1 MPTILPKPEEGPLT
15 AVTETILNVS
25 PVVKAA
31 LLIVARMLLVHLGL
45 PHPNVRE
52 ILEVTGAGRSRVYE
66 IAKAIPDAV
75 ADLVRPQG
83 RPPLSSPAT
92 PPDAVSEL
100 RGKVIAYFYEHP
112 GCATSGGR
120 RRNYSVEYR
129 LFILELYE
137 EQAELDVT
145 AFAEAVMVPLPT
157 LREWLRVP
165 RPEPEPPDDET
176 IDRQDAISAR
186 IETVLDEWKK
196 WAGDFVPFCNHLR
209 EHLRIEWGYTMISG
223 ILEKV
228 GVRRRRRR
236 AGRAR
241 DDGTLRGA
249 FETFF
254 PGAQWEGDGSS
265 MSVEIGPYRFTFNAE
280 LMVDADSDAFVGLS
294 IRDEEDSEAVIE
306 AFDDGVRTTGSLPLA
321 LDLDGRPSNH
331 CDEVD
336 QETGETIII
345 RSTPGKPQSNP
356 HVEGSFGLF
365 EQTAPPLV
373 VDGRNRKE
381 MARQILALVLIT
393 WARTMNHRPRRDRG
407 GRSRVD
413 LYRDAEPTEEEVK
426 RARKALRERQR
437 RQERMLET
445 RRARTDPTVRAV
457 VDEQWSRLD
466 LDDPE
471 GRVRDAIST
480 YHLDTVLAAIATYEG
495 KRNSGNLPPGVD
507 ARYLFGIVRNISQ
520 TDEGQ
525 AITEALL
532 RIRVEA
538 RDVMLSRLFE
548 ARDALLAST
557 TNPDS
562 LLRAAIN
569 NSMGAH
575 RNLDRLFWLELA
587 AKLIIERDAAHHAD
601 LVRSASR
608 RIHACFAVPYW
619 ERLAAVR
626 FLAKRVVSL
635 A

>member
-1 MPTILPKPEEGPLT
+1 MT
-15 AVTETILNVS
+15 AVAETIQNVS
-25 PVVKAA
+25 PNVTAA
-31 LLIVARMLLVHLGL
+31 LLLAAGIKAARLGL
-45 PHPNVRE
+45 PHPKVAE
-52 ILEVTGAGRSRVYE
+52 ILEATGAGRSRAYE
-66 IAKAIPDAV
+66 LAKAIPEAV

-83 RPPLSSPAT
+83 RPPLSFPAT
-92 PPDAVSEL
+92 PSDAVSEL
-100 RGKVIAYFYEHP
+100 RGKVIAYFIDHP

-120 RRNYSVEYR
+120 RHNYSVEYR
-129 LFILELYE
+129 LFVLELYE
-137 EQAELDVT
+137 GQAELDVT

-157 LREWLRVP
+157 LRDWLRAP
-165 RPEPEPPDDET
+165 RSEPEPPDDET
-176 IDRQDAISAR
+176 IDRQDAASAR
-186 IETVLDEWKK
+186 IETILDEWDK
-196 WAGDFVPFCNHLR
+196 WAGDFVPFCDHLR
-209 EHLRIEWGYTMISG
+209 KHLRIEWGTTMISG

-236 AGRAR
+236 KGRPR

-254 PGAQWEGDGSS
+254 PGAQWGGDGSS
-265 MSVEIGPYRFTFNAE
+265 MSVEIGPCRFTFNAE
-280 LMVDADSDAFVGLS
+280 LMVDAHSDAFVGLS

-306 AFDDGVRTTGSLPLA
+306 AFDDGVTTTESPPIA
-321 LDLDGRPSNH
+321 VELDGRPSNH
-331 CDEVD
+331 CDEVG
-336 QETGETIII
+336 QATGETIII

-356 HVEGSFGLF
+356 YVEGSFGLF

-373 VDGRNRKE
+373 VDGHNRKE
-381 MARQILALVLIT
+381 IARQILALVLVT
-393 WARTMNHRPRRDRG
+393 WARTLNHNSRRDRG
-407 GRSRVD
+407 GCSRVD
-413 LYRDAEPTEEEVK
+413 LYRDTEPTEEEVE
-426 RARKALRERQR
+426 RAREALRKRQR

-445 RRARTDPTVRAV
+445 RRARANATVRAV
-457 VDEQWSRLD
+457 VDGQWSKLD

-471 GRVRDAIST
+471 GRVRDVIST
-480 YHLDTVLAAIATYEG
+480 YPLDTVLAAIATYEG
-495 KRNSGNLPPGVD
+495 KRNCNTLPPGVD

-538 RDVMLSRLFE
+538 RDVMLSRLVE

-557 TNPDS
+557 KEPGS
-562 LLRAAIN
+562 LLRAAIDN
-569 NSMGAH
+569 AMGAH

-587 AKLIIERDAAHHAD
+587 AKLITDQDASLHAG
-601 LVRSASR
+601 LVRSVSR

-626 FLAKRVVSL
+626 FLAKQVVSL